1 MTETPAGP
9 GPTSPEEPGTP
20 PPAAGPAPQPGNP
33 PPPGYAPGYGPPA
46 GYPTGPYPPQP
57 YYGYPPGQ
65 DPRKSRVAAGVLG
78 IVLGGFGVHRF
89 YLGFTT
95 IGVLQIVVTIL
106 TCGLGSIWGFVEGI
120 LYLVSAKGYTE
131 DSRGIPLRD

>member
-1 MTETPAGP
+1 MVAAESTDQHRPA
-9 GPTSPEEPGTP
+9 PTRGQTRNP
-20 PPAAGPAPQPGNP
+20 PPAANSAPQPGYP
-33 PPPGYAPGYGPPA
+33 PPPGYGPPA
-46 GYPTGPYPPQP
+46 GYPTGPYPPP
-57 YYGYPPGQ
+57 AYYGYPPGQ

-95 IGVLQIVVTIL
+95 IGVLQIVVTVL

>member
-1 MTETPAGP
+1 MSETPAGP
-9 GPTSPEEPGTP
+9 TGPD
-20 PPAAGPAPQPGNP
+20 A
-33 PPPGYAPGYGPPA
+33 PPPGHDYPPGH
-46 GYPTGPYPPQP
+46 GYPPGFGYPPG
-57 YYGYPPGQ
+57 YGYPPGQ

-95 IGVLQIVVTIL
+95 IGVLQIVVTVL

-120 LYLVSAKGYTE
+120 LYLVSAQGYTQ
-131 DSRGIPLRD
+131 DARGIPLRD